1 MCLAAGLSVAF
12 TVREQARREKSLHR
26 GPYLPGLLCF
36 VGLVVVPLAAVL
48 LYQAP
53 GWSLLYL
60 IDPEALNVWMAL
72 AFLAALPVLAAAG
85 FWAGVLLCRG
95 GLGWLPAGLAGLFLV
110 AGVVFLFVFGERLAV
125 VAAGPELEKAP
136 AFFST
141 PLPAVL
147 AFAIPVLLGGWIFL
161 LVFFE
166 VEGRKI
172 RQAILLREMPAE
184 PLPPAGATSSYP
196 SKAGSFERLLNPGAT
211 SEAAAGTPAAAA
223 SAPVPSA
230 PPSAPAKVPSAPGG
244 GAKG

>member
-1 MCLAAGLSVAF
+1 MGAIVILFPLLCLAAGFSVAF
-12 TVREQARREKSLHR
+12 TAREQVRREKSQHR

-48 LYQAP
+48 LYQVP

-60 IDPEALNVWMAL
+60 LDPEALNIWMAL

-85 FWAGVLLCRG
+85 FWVGVLLCRG
-95 GLGWLPAGLAGLFLV
+95 GVTWLPAGLAGLFLV
-110 AGVVFLFVFGERLAV
+110 AGVVLLFVFGERLAV
-125 VAAGPELEKAP
+125 VAAGLELEKAP

-172 RQAILLREMPAE
+172 RQAILLRQMPAD

-211 SEAAAGTPAAAA
+211 SEAAVA
-223 SAPVPSA
+223 SAA
-230 PPSAPAKVPSAPGG
+230 PSAPAKAPSASGSSP
-244 GAKG
+244 KG